1 MSEKFQNDLMHVQNE
16 LLGDLKNVENRIEA
30 KIKKINQ
37 SIDEQKNGLEKK
49 LNYLENAYTVLLQ
62 RTQNAKTADNSKEEE
77 ILSKIEMLNKKI
89 EDHSF
94 KLENK
99 YNSITTELKD
109 TTYKYDKIMSDNFQI
124 PGLIGY
130 RAPFLSMREFL
141 ENVNK
146 KLNDTSKIKDQQ
158 AVEFKKYKEKM
169 ENSIN
174 VNKNQ
179 FSMLENRINS
189 KIDLQM
195 KDLEKRYDDRL
206 NVIEERINTMRMEN
220 GKYSYDLLA
229 QCNDLNDKC
238 NKIDDI
244 LKSTLDSYNDEFI
257 KYKNTFKR
265 MNEKLNK
272 FEGLYKSFEE
282 KLELI
287 NEQFVNNNKNNS
299 SHILLEKK
307 IKDLE
312 KMYLS
317 MKSENYFSNFEERKN
332 KSNILENLDN
342 NDLSK
347 TNKQEENIEED
358 DINSLFSN
366 RQIKKVDS
374 YNIKIDQKTISA
386 RNYSKG
392 NELYNSEDRD
402 EPQNHKNILFDSELL
417 KDSKN
422 IKGLLNNSNMMSK
435 TKDSSHRIRSGK
447 IFNKFPFISYDR
459 KSNTDDIMHSL
470 SRNNFKYGN
479 KGDFRSNDN
488 IFKSEENK
496 NIIQF
501 ALNYKDLKRKQI
513 EKESSKDTNVITYHK
528 YKYLDKKIDILGRV
542 MVESLNKIIVQMN
555 FLKKNT
561 FNNPNFIKIKS
572 NNNKSSEEYNNNPEN
587 SEQNDKTRNLSKN
600 KTHLSLNFKN
610 FKSLHQNT
618 RLNFKS
624 KFNQNSSHL
633 NKENKK
639 NKM

>member
-1 MSEKFQNDLMHVQNE
+1 MSEKFQNDLMHIQNE
-16 LLGDLKNVENRIEA
+16 LLGDLKNVENRIET

-238 NKIDDI
+238 NKIDGI

-299 SHILLEKK
+299 NHILLEKK

-332 KSNILENLDN
+332 KSNILENLEN

-347 TNKQEENIEED
+347 TNNLEANIEED

-366 RQIKKVDS
+366 RQIKKVDT

-392 NELYNSEDRD
+392 NDLYNSEDRD
-402 EPQNHKNILFDSELL
+402 EPQNQKNILFDSDLL
-417 KDSKN
+417 KDSKHF
-422 IKGLLNNSNMMSK
+422 KGLLNNSNMMSK
-435 TKDSSHRIRSGK
+435 TKDSSNRIRSGK

-459 KSNTDDIMHSL
+459 KGNNDDIMHSL

-488 IFKSEENK
+488 IFKNDEK
-496 NIIQF
+496 KDIIQF
-501 ALNYKDLKRKQI
+501 ALNKKDLRRKQI
-513 EKESSKDTNVITYHK
+513 EKESSKDKNGITYHK
-528 YKYLDKKIDILGRV
+528 FKYLDKKIDILGRV
-542 MVESLNKIIVQMN
+542 MVESLNKIILQMN

-561 FNNPNFIKIKS
+561 FNNPDFIKIKS

>member
-16 LLGDLKNVENRIEA
+16 LLGDLKNVENRIET

-62 RTQNAKTADNSKEEE
+62 RTQNGKATDNSKEEE

-99 YNSITTELKD
+99 YNSITVELKD

-299 SHILLEKK
+299 NHILLEKK

-332 KSNILENLDN
+332 KSNILENLEN

-347 TNKQEENIEED
+347 TNNLEANIEED

-366 RQIKKVDS
+366 RQIKKVDT

-392 NELYNSEDRD
+392 NDLYNSEDRD
-402 EPQNHKNILFDSELL
+402 EPQNQKNILFDSDLL
-417 KDSKN
+417 KDSKHF
-422 IKGLLNNSNMMSK
+422 KGLLNNSNMMSK
-435 TKDSSHRIRSGK
+435 TKDSSNRIRSGK

-459 KSNTDDIMHSL
+459 KGNNDDIMHSL

-488 IFKSEENK
+488 IFKNDEK
-496 NIIQF
+496 KDIIQF
-501 ALNYKDLKRKQI
+501 ALNNKDLRRKQI
-513 EKESSKDTNVITYHK
+513 EKESSKDKNGITYHK
-528 YKYLDKKIDILGRV
+528 FKYLDKKIDILGRV
-542 MVESLNKIIVQMN
+542 MVESLNKIILQMN

-561 FNNPNFIKIKS
+561 FNNPDFIKIKS
-572 NNNKSSEEYNNNPEN
+572 NNNKFSEENNNNLEN
-587 SEQNDKTRNLSKN
+587 SGQNDKIRNLSKN
-600 KTHLSLNFKN
+600 KTHFSPNLKNSDSLY
-610 FKSLHQNT
+610 QNA

>member
-265 MNEKLNK
+265 MNEN
-272 FEGLYKSFEE
+272 
-282 KLELI
+282 
-287 NEQFVNNNKNNS
+287 
-299 SHILLEKK
+299 
-307 IKDLE
+307 KDLE

-332 KSNILENLDN
+332 KSNILENLEN

-347 TNKQEENIEED
+347 TNNLEANIEED
-358 DINSLFSN
+358 DINSLFSH
-366 RQIKKVDS
+366 RQIKKVDT

-392 NELYNSEDRD
+392 NDLYNSEDRD
-402 EPQNHKNILFDSELL
+402 EPQNQKNILFDSDLL
-417 KDSKN
+417 KDSKHF
-422 IKGLLNNSNMMSK
+422 KGLLNNSNMMSK
-435 TKDSSHRIRSGK
+435 TKDSSNRIRSGK

-459 KSNTDDIMHSL
+459 KGNNDDIMHSL

-488 IFKSEENK
+488 IFKNDEK
-496 NIIQF
+496 KYIIQF
-501 ALNYKDLKRKQI
+501 ALNNKDLRRKQI
-513 EKESSKDTNVITYHK
+513 EKESSKDKNGITYHK

-542 MVESLNKIIVQMN
+542 MVESLNKIILQMN

-561 FNNPNFIKIKS
+561 FNNPDFIKIKS
-572 NNNKSSEEYNNNPEN
+572 NNNKFSEENNNNLEN
-587 SEQNDKTRNLSKN
+587 SGQNDKIRNLSKN
-600 KTHLSLNFKN
+600 KTHFSPNLKNSNSLY
-610 FKSLHQNT
+610 QNA

>member
-16 LLGDLKNVENRIEA
+16 LLGDLKNVENRIET

-62 RTQNAKTADNSKEEE
+62 RTQNVKAADNSKEEE

-99 YNSITTELKD
+99 YNSITVELKD

-287 NEQFVNNNKNNS
+287 NEQFVNNNKNNLN
-299 SHILLEKK
+299 HILLEKK

-332 KSNILENLDN
+332 KSNILENLEN

-347 TNKQEENIEED
+347 TNNLEANIEED
-358 DINSLFSN
+358 DINSLFSH
-366 RQIKKVDS
+366 RQIKKVDT

-392 NELYNSEDRD
+392 NDLYNSEDRD
-402 EPQNHKNILFDSELL
+402 EPQNQKNILFDSDLL
-417 KDSKN
+417 KDSKHF
-422 IKGLLNNSNMMSK
+422 KGLLNNSNMMSK
-435 TKDSSHRIRSGK
+435 TKDSPNRIRSGK

-459 KSNTDDIMHSL
+459 KGNNDDIMHSL

-488 IFKSEENK
+488 IFKNDEK
-496 NIIQF
+496 KDIIQF

-513 EKESSKDTNVITYHK
+513 EKESSKDKNGITYHK
-528 YKYLDKKIDILGRV
+528 FKYLDKKIDILGRV
-542 MVESLNKIIVQMN
+542 MVESLNKIILQMN

-561 FNNPNFIKIKS
+561 FNNPDFIKIKS
-572 NNNKSSEEYNNNPEN
+572 NNNKSPEENNNNLEN
-587 SEQNDKTRNLSKN
+587 SGQNDKIRNLLKN
-600 KTHLSLNFKN
+600 KTHFSPNLKN
-610 FKSLHQNT
+610 SNYLYQNA

>member
-1 MSEKFQNDLMHVQNE
+1 MADKFQNDLMHVQNE
-16 LLGDLKNVENRIEA
+16 LLGDLKNVENKIET

-37 SIDEQKNGLEKK
+37 TIDEQKNGLEKK
-49 LNYLENAYTVLLQ
+49 LNYLENAYSVLLQ
-62 RTQNAKTADNSKEEE
+62 RTQNVKTADNSKEEE

-89 EDHSF
+89 EDHTF
-94 KLENK
+94 RLENK
-99 YNSITTELKD
+99 YNNITTELKD

-158 AVEFKKYKEKM
+158 AIEFKKYKEKM

-189 KIDLQM
+189 KIDLQL
-195 KDLEKRYDDRL
+195 KDLGKRYD
-206 NVIEERINTMRMEN
+206 
-220 GKYSYDLLA
+220 DLLA
-229 QCNDLNDKC
+229 QCTDLNDKC

-244 LKSTLDSYNDEFI
+244 LKSSLDKNHDEFI
-257 KYKNTFKR
+257 KYKNTFKK
-265 MNEKLNK
+265 MNEKLTK
-272 FEGLYKSFEE
+272 FEGLYNSFEE
-282 KLELI
+282 KLQLI
-287 NEQFVNNNKNNS
+287 NEQFVNINKNNS
-299 SHILLEKK
+299 NQLLLEKR

-317 MKSENYFSNFEERKN
+317 MRTENYFSNFEDRKN
-332 KSNILENLDN
+332 KSNIIENIDY

-347 TNKQEENIEED
+347 TNNPEANIEED

-366 RQIKKVDS
+366 RQIKKLDTA
-374 YNIKIDQKTISA
+374 NIKIEQKTISA

-392 NELYNSEDRD
+392 NDLYNSEDRD
-402 EPQNHKNILFDSELL
+402 EPQNQKNILFDSDLL
-417 KDSKN
+417 KDSKHF
-422 IKGLLNNSNMMSK
+422 KGLLNNSNMMSK
-435 TKDSSHRIRSGK
+435 TKDSSNRIRSGK

-459 KSNTDDIMHSL
+459 KGNNDDIMHSL

-542 MVESLNKIIVQMN
+542 MVESLNKIILQMN

-561 FNNPNFIKIKS
+561 FNNPNFKKIKS
-572 NNNKSSEEYNNNPEN
+572 SNNKSPEENNNDPEN
-587 SEQNDKTRNLSKN
+587 SEQNNKIRSLSKN
-600 KTHLSLNFKN
+600 KAIFSPKLQNSNSF
-610 FKSLHQNT
+610 HQNK

-624 KFNQNSSHL
+624 NLSQNSYHL

-639 NKM
+639 NKV

>member
-1 MSEKFQNDLMHVQNE
+1 MADKFQNDLMHVQNE
-16 LLGDLKNVENRIEA
+16 LLGDLKNVENKIET

-37 SIDEQKNGLEKK
+37 TIDEQKNGLEKK

-62 RTQNAKTADNSKEEE
+62 RTQNVKTADNSKEEE

-89 EDHSF
+89 EDHTF
-94 KLENK
+94 RLENK
-99 YNSITTELKD
+99 YNNITTELKD

-158 AVEFKKYKEKM
+158 AIEFKKYKEKM

-189 KIDLQM
+189 KIDLQL

-229 QCNDLNDKC
+229 QCTDLNDKC

-244 LKSTLDSYNDEFI
+244 LKSSLDKNHDEFI
-257 KYKNTFKR
+257 KYKNTFKK
-265 MNEKLNK
+265 MNEKLTK
-272 FEGLYKSFEE
+272 FEGLYNSFEE
-282 KLELI
+282 KLQLI
-287 NEQFVNNNKNNS
+287 NEQFVNINKNNS
-299 SHILLEKK
+299 NQILLEKR

-317 MKSENYFSNFEERKN
+317 MRTENYFSNFEDRKN
-332 KSNILENLDN
+332 KSNIIENIDY

-347 TNKQEENIEED
+347 TNNPEANIEED

-366 RQIKKVDS
+366 RQIKKLDTA
-374 YNIKIDQKTISA
+374 NIKIEQKTISA

-392 NELYNSEDRD
+392 NDLYNSEDRED
-402 EPQNHKNILFDSELL
+402 QQNQKNILFDSDMLR
-417 KDSKN
+417 DSKH
-422 IKGLLNNSNMMSK
+422 IKGVLNNSNIMSK
-435 TKDSSHRIRSGK
+435 TKDSSNHIRSGK

-459 KSNTDDIMHSL
+459 KGKNDDIMHSL
-470 SRNNFKYGN
+470 SRNNFRYGN
-479 KGDFRSNDN
+479 KDNFRSKDSE
-488 IFKSEENK
+488 FKGDEKKEL
-496 NIIQF
+496 IQL
-501 ALNYKDLKRKQI
+501 ALNYKELKRKQM
-513 EKESSKDTNVITYHK
+513 EKENSKDKNGITYHK

-542 MVESLNKIIVQMN
+542 MIESLNKIIVQMN

-561 FNNPNFIKIKS
+561 FNNPNFKKIKS
-572 NNNKSSEEYNNNPEN
+572 SNDKSPEENNNDLEN
-587 SEQNDKTRNLSKN
+587 SEQNNKIRSLSKN
-600 KTHLSLNFKN
+600 KTLFSPNLKN
-610 FKSLHQNT
+610 SNSFHQNK

-624 KFNQNSSHL
+624 NLSQNSYHL

-639 NKM
+639 NKV

>member
-1 MSEKFQNDLMHVQNE
+1 M
-16 LLGDLKNVENRIEA
+16 
-30 KIKKINQ
+30 
-37 SIDEQKNGLEKK
+37 
-49 LNYLENAYTVLLQ
+49 ENAYTVLLQ
-62 RTQNAKTADNSKEEE
+62 RTQNVKAADNSKEEE

-99 YNSITTELKD
+99 YNSITVELKD

-299 SHILLEKK
+299 NHILLEKK

-332 KSNILENLDN
+332 KSNILENLEN

-347 TNKQEENIEED
+347 TNNLEANIEED

-366 RQIKKVDS
+366 RQIKKVDT

-392 NELYNSEDRD
+392 NDLYNSEDRD
-402 EPQNHKNILFDSELL
+402 EPQNQKNILFDSDLL
-417 KDSKN
+417 KDSKHF
-422 IKGLLNNSNMMSK
+422 KGLLNNSNMMSK
-435 TKDSSHRIRSGK
+435 TKDSSNRIRSGK

-459 KSNTDDIMHSL
+459 KGNNDDIMHSL

-488 IFKSEENK
+488 IFKNDEK
-496 NIIQF
+496 KDIIQF
-501 ALNYKDLKRKQI
+501 AFNNKDLRRKQI
-513 EKESSKDTNVITYHK
+513 EKESSKDKNGITYHK
-528 YKYLDKKIDILGRV
+528 FKYLDKKIDILGRV
-542 MVESLNKIIVQMN
+542 MVESLNKIILQMN

-561 FNNPNFIKIKS
+561 FNNPDFIKIKS
-572 NNNKSSEEYNNNPEN
+572 NNNKSPEENNNNLEN
-587 SEQNDKTRNLSKN
+587 SGQNDKIRNLLKN
-600 KTHLSLNFKN
+600 KTHFSPNLKNSNSLY
-610 FKSLHQNT
+610 QNA

>member
-1 MSEKFQNDLMHVQNE
+1 MSEKYQNDLMHVQNE
-16 LLGDLKNVENRIEA
+16 LLGDLKDVENRIET

-37 SIDEQKNGLEKK
+37 SIDEQKNVLEKK

-62 RTQNAKTADNSKEEE
+62 RTQNVKAADDSKEEE
-77 ILSKIEMLNKKI
+77 MLSKIEMLNKKI

-109 TTYKYDKIMSDNFQI
+109 ITYKYDKILSDNFQI

-206 NVIEERINTMRMEN
+206 NVIEDRINTMRMEN

-257 KYKNTFKR
+257 KYKNTFKK

-299 SHILLEKK
+299 NLILLEKK

-332 KSNILENLDN
+332 KSNILENLEN

-347 TNKQEENIEED
+347 TNNPEANIEED

-392 NELYNSEDRD
+392 NDLYNSEDRD
-402 EPQNHKNILFDSELL
+402 EPQNQKNILFDSTLL
-417 KDSKN
+417 KDSKH
-422 IKGLLNNSNMMSK
+422 IKGLLNNSNIMSK
-435 TKDSSHRIRSGK
+435 TKDSSNRIRSGK
-447 IFNKFPFISYDR
+447 IFNKFPYISYDR
-459 KSNTDDIMHSL
+459 KGNNDDIMRSL
-470 SRNNFKYGN
+470 SRNKFKYVN

-488 IFKSEENK
+488 IFKNDEK
-496 NIIQF
+496 KDIIQF
-501 ALNYKDLKRKQI
+501 ALNYKDLKRKQM
-513 EKESSKDTNVITYHK
+513 ENESSKDKNGITYHK
-528 YKYLDKKIDILGRV
+528 FKYLDKKIDILGRV
-542 MVESLNKIIVQMN
+542 MVESLNKIILQMN

-561 FNNPNFIKIKS
+561 FNNPDFIKIKQ
-572 NNNKSSEEYNNNPEN
+572 NNNKSPEENNINLEN
-587 SEQNDKTRNLSKN
+587 SGQKN
-600 KTHLSLNFKN
+600 KTHFSPNLKNSNSLYQKA
-610 FKSLHQNT
+610 

-624 KFNQNSSHL
+624 KLKQNSSHL
-633 NKENKK
+633 NQENKK